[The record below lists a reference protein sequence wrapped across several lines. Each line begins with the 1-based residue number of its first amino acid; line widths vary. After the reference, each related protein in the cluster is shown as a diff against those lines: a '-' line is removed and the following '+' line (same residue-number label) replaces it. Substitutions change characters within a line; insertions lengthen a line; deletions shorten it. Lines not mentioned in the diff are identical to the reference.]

1 MADVFDFTEE
11 KFLRAINAAMEFFI
25 VEYSVRENA
34 IHIGTLKNVLR
45 NNHKNICNDVP
56 KDYLPV
62 GIFKSREDADRVEM
76 HFYTNVVP
84 EAQLMSDS
92 QRWRHVA
99 DCFTSELN
107 ALVLKAEATE
117 K

>member
-1 MADVFDFTEE
+1 MAAVFDFSEE
-11 KFLRAINAAMEFFI
+11 KFLRIIAGAMKMFV

-34 IHIGTLKNVLR
+34 IHIGTLENVLR
-45 NNHKNICNDVP
+45 NNHKNICNDLR

-62 GIFKSREDADRVEM
+62 GLFKSREDVDGFEM
-76 HFYTNVVP
+76 HFYKNVLP
-84 EAQLMSDS
+84 EAQLMSES

-99 DCFTSELN
+99 DCFASELN